1 MLEIFY
7 DNMRVESEMLVK
19 NVGVPTSIRVL
30 TLDFNFVGKI
40 GADALAQILATSRNL
55 RCLYLERVRI
65 EGRDMQRF
73 CGALARNQTLKVL
86 NLAQNRLGNNGI
98 DLLGEAL

>member
-40 GADALAQILATSRNL
+40 GADALA
-55 RCLYLERVRI
+55 
-65 EGRDMQRF
+65 
-73 CGALARNQTLKVL
+73 
-86 NLAQNRLGNNGI
+86 
-98 DLLGEAL
+98 